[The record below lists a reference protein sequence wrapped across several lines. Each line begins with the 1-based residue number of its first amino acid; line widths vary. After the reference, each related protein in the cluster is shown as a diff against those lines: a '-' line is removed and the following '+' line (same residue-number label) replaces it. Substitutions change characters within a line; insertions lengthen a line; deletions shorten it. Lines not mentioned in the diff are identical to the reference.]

1 MALDQPYPEPRD
13 SVAFSRM
20 EYRSRPV
27 TVAVDPVSLVISEC
41 VSITTEIRKRIPSP
55 NTTVSAIL
63 GSNPNTSIGTSNV
76 GAGIWK
82 SNADGAMD
90 NAEHHL
96 GLANRWGLRGSR
108 GMSIQDNPLI
118 SSFGKLRYDLSGTKG

>member
-1 MALDQPYPEPRD
+1 MQ
-13 SVAFSRM
+13 
-20 EYRSRPV
+20 YRSLPV

-63 GSNPNTSIGTSNV
+63 GGNPNTAIGDSNV

-82 SNADGAMD
+82 RNADGTSDHEGDQA
-90 NAEHHL
+90 

-118 SSFGKLRYDLSGTKG
+118 SSFGKLRYDLSGTKGWIY

>member
-1 MALDQPYPEPRD
+1 MH
-13 SVAFSRM
+13 
-20 EYRSRPV
+20 YRSRPV

-63 GSNPNTSIGTSNV
+63 GGNPNTALGAPSV

-82 SNADGAMD
+82 QPEDGASD
-90 NAEHHL
+90 REGNL
-96 GLANRWGLRGSR
+96 PGVANRWGLRGSR

-118 SSFGKLRYDLSGTKG
+118 SSFGKLRYDLSRTKG

>member
-1 MALDQPYPEPRD
+1 MASNHQPTTPRD
-13 SVAFSRM
+13 PAYARM
-20 EYRSRPV
+20 QYRSRPV

-63 GSNPNTSIGTSNV
+63 GSNPNTSLGAP
-76 GAGIWK
+76 GAGAGTWK
-82 SNADGAMD
+82 QPEDGAPDREGD
-90 NAEHHL
+90 NL
-96 GLANRWGLRGSR
+96 GAANRWGLRGSR

>member
-1 MALDQPYPEPRD
+1 MPPNPGLRD
-13 SVAFSRM
+13 PAASARM
-20 EYRSRPV
+20 QYRSLPV

-63 GSNPNTSIGTSNV
+63 GGNPNTAIGDSNV

-82 SNADGAMD
+82 RNADGTSDHEGDQA
-90 NAEHHL
+90 

-118 SSFGKLRYDLSGTKG
+118 SSFGKLRYDLSGTKGWIY